1 MATEKRNRDMYPPA
15 AFLRSMDRRKGRG
28 TEDIRKMLRSSKP
41 QRPTNILE
49 SREYNRFL
57 NSLTVLFFFHNIL
70 QRAARSIQ
78 TQDCLQRIYKYAGK
92 RY

>member
-1 MATEKRNRDMYPPA
+1 MEKALHTDQTNRTMATEKRNRDMYPPA

-49 SREYNRFL
+49 SR
-57 NSLTVLFFFHNIL
+57 
-70 QRAARSIQ
+70 
-78 TQDCLQRIYKYAGK
+78 
-92 RY
+92 